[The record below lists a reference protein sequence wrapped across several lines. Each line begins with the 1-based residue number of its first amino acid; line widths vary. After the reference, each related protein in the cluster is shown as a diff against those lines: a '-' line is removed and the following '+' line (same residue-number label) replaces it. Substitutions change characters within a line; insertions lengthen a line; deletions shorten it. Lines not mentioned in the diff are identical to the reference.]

1 MYCVNTMLSA
11 MYVNTP
17 EIRKINDQNVTI
29 ICCMVTII
37 FQICLG
43 IRSPS
48 QYLRVCLQVLKET
61 SRLS

>member
-1 MYCVNTMLSA
+1 MYSVNTMLSA

-17 EIRKINDQNVTI
+17 EISKCNDQNVTI

-48 QYLRVCLQVLKET
+48 
-61 SRLS
+61 

>member
-1 MYCVNTMLSA
+1 MYFVNTMLSPT
-11 MYVNTP
+11 YVNTP
-17 EIRKINDQNVTI
+17 EISKCNDQNVTI

-48 QYLRVCLQVLKET
+48 
-61 SRLS
+61 